1 MNDNLN
7 YDMYGWMDGYECDL
21 VMNDNLNWKI
31 NLSYEI
37 QCKHI

>member
-7 YDMYGWMDGYECDL
+7 YAMYGWMDGYECDV
-21 VMNDNLNWKI
+21 VMNGNF

-37 QCKHI
+37 QCMHM